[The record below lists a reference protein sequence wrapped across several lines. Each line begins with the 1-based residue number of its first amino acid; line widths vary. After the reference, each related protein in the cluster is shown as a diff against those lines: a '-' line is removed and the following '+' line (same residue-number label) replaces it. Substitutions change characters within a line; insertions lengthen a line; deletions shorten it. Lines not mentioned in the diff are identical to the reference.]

1 MTRAYGMAEVSLIT
15 PLDFLRLPIAGV
27 LGLVAFNEVP
37 DGWSI
42 AGAVVIIGA
51 ALVIA
56 RRETR

>member
-37 DGWSI
+37 DVWSI